1 MRATSELLVLGV
13 VICSLVAMTLSTV
26 GGAAAAIDADG
37 LMDVAKAAF
46 FKCGA
51 AYLEYPRETG
61 PM

>member
-1 MRATSELLVLGV
+1 LRATSELLVLGV

-26 GGAAAAIDADG
+26 GEAAAIDADG
-37 LMDVAKAAF
+37 LIDVAKAAF